1 MKLKVGGLYSY
12 RTSRIIYNDCEGI
25 SAIGSMET
33 DEHFVFLEEARNQ
46 LKWVEVYKI
55 LTAKGIVGWIHIGY
69 PEDIKELSHG

>member
-1 MKLKVGGLYSY
+1 MNIGGLYSY
-12 RTSRIIYNDCEGI
+12 NKRRNIYKDYDGI
-25 SAIGSMET
+25 STIGSMEI
-33 DEHFVFLEEARNQ
+33 DEHFVFLEQARNQ